1 MAALDY
7 NSSADIGELVE
18 LEAANLCALAGFN
31 ITPTGSIQRSA
42 APVSYDAYGQV
53 TAPDLIISKPKE
65 FSHLALEVKA
75 KKPYNG
81 DIWLDEYR
89 VEYAAEWSRRNHM
102 PLLYVIK
109 LPPYRAEDPRAFVC
123 ASIDKLYGNHH
134 TRADNAKDRNK
145 NPCPALL
152 FDQMLFIP
160 FADFLD
166 RGREVISVEY
176 LLDQNGEELRI

>member
-7 NSSADIGELVE
+7 NRSAGVGNSVE
-18 LEAANLCALAGFN
+18 LEVANLCASAGFN
-31 ITPTGSIQRSA
+31 VNPIGNIISG
-42 APVSYDAYGQV
+42 APVSYDSHGQV
-53 TAPDLIISKPKE
+53 IAPDLLISKPKV

-81 DIWLDEYR
+81 DIWLDEHR

-109 LPPYRAEDPRAFVC
+109 LPPYQAKDPRAFMC

-152 FDQMLFIP
+152 FDQMLFVP

-166 RGREVISVEY
+166 HGREVISVEY